1 MERKIEAR
9 AERDPEFAEQLDSLR
24 EKVRRLQPSLSETIE
39 GAATPEMARAAG
51 RVTRYG
57 APGGSSAMQ
66 SNYAIT
72 CAGLHQRRI
81 RRRGTAMS
89 ATQEDATPDER

>member
-1 MERKIEAR
+1 M
-9 AERDPEFAEQLDSLR
+9 S
-24 EKVRRLQPSLSETIE
+24 STMTLSFRIFPE
-39 GAATPEMARAAG
+39 GAPVPGTTSGVFQLAEGAPQALEAPLPPEMARAAG

-57 APGGSSAMQ
+57 APGGSSTMQ

-89 ATQEDATPDER
+89 ATREDVTPDER